1 MFFLSSSIFGI
12 VGVQLWAGLLR
23 QRCYLELPPNVSY
36 LGNIPS
42 FYKLDDDE
50 ELEYICS
57 LDKDGGMHRCANL
70 PAYEQNNIVCN
81 GSAVPSS
88 NNIPQNGT
96 CVNWNQYY
104 TLCRAG
110 DRNPFQGAI
119 SFDNIGLAW
128 VAIFLV
134 ISLEGWS
141 DIMYYVQDAHSFW
154 DWIYFVLL
162 IVIGSFFM
170 INLCLVV
177 IATQFSETKKREM
190 ERMRLERARFHSNS
204 TLTSNSASEP
214 TSCYTEIIKYLAH
227 LWRRARRKF
236 CRWYRHTKRKRRR
249 EEVPHAISLRTK
261 RIRPPWQPGQSAMK
275 RVESVHISEN
285 VPQPRDSIIS
295 NENFVSKLQEPSD
308 CTIGTPTSD
317 SPPAPCASPEISDID
332 PVASPRRPTV
342 LKVSDPEHRCSG
354 AECTLTIE
362 GNDGQR
368 HSPSPKTVILRPT
381 RNPSSG
387 SGGSRRTSQLTCAEL
402 LALSGAQSA
411 ALAASLASNYTMQR
425 FYSTLRRERKHYSAP
440 HLLFY
445 YPEEDKDLPLSFSE
459 SGWTDSDLD
468 SELEDDGE
476 CNSSRGKCYEWWKIC
491 QATIKK
497 IVDHRYFQRGI
508 LTAILIN
515 TLSMGIEYHNQPEE
529 LTQAVEL
536 SNLIFTGIFSTE
548 MIMKLLGD
556 GFCGYIRSGFNV
568 FDGVIVILSVI
579 ELSQSSGSGLSV
591 LRTFR
596 LLRILKL
603 VRFMPALRRQLVIML
618 RTVDNVAVFFA
629 LLILFIFIF
638 SCLGMYLFGGKLCT
652 RNDGSGQC
660 NCEDLRSDPTQ
671 CSCDRKQFDNIL
683 WATVTVFQIL
693 TQEDWNIVLFNG
705 MELTSHWAALYF
717 VALMTFGN
725 YVLFNLLVAI
735 LVEGFSQEDDKKKSD
750 EVLENTSPGRHGMKG
765 NKNRKY
771 MIQEVDPKDNI
782 EKETIMRHNQPDRLK
797 QGCQTTDHFFPPI
810 ITHTAATPQGSPCA
824 NLDPVLRDLN
834 NRLSPS
840 RAFNISAS
848 SIDTIDKSSIPPS
861 LHIQQCSLSQSTCGD
876 YSQESDTLTVPQIYV
891 CTSPSL
897 SRKSSLASSKSR
909 RGSDSSYSERK
920 RSSSPTPLQ
929 RQNSK
934 NNSCSSPKVSRRGSI
949 HSWKLKKKKK
959 STKDSSIESD
969 SDSLSDEEQEVI
981 LNNMNNQLNCGFI
994 VDHRHCNGRLPTLV
1008 NTPINKTNNDTIE
1021 NTISTTRTPSP
1032 QYSIKNQ
1039 YPEGMGEVVSIP
1051 HTDCCSRRR
1060 SGSVHNSI
1068 NDNDQNPSS
1077 GLSLVDSSLK
1087 EDFKPNNL
1095 SNMSQYKT
1103 ENTANAE
1110 KIDFG
1115 EKKLCWFF
1123 EWTEWMKDRE
1133 SFSLFLFSPSNRV
1146 RKWCTYLAHEKW
1158 FDYSILVFIGLNC
1171 ITLAME
1177 RPNIPPN
1184 STERMILT
1192 ATNYIFTV
1200 VFAFEMLIKVIAK
1213 GLWYGGH
1220 AYFKTGW
1227 NIMDGS
1233 LVMISLV
1240 DVLLSFVADGSPR
1253 IFGILRVFRLLRS
1266 LRPLRV
1272 INRAPGLKL
1281 VVQTLLSSLRPIG
1294 NIVLICCTF
1303 FIIFGILGVQLFKG
1317 SFYYCEGPDV
1327 KDIKNKTQCLEDKR
1341 NEWINQK
1348 YNFDNLGQALMS
1360 LFVLSSKDGWVN
1372 IMYTGLDAV
1381 GIDQQPIENYSEWRL
1396 LYFISFLLLVAF
1408 FVLNMFVGVVVEN
1421 FHRCREEQEKE
1432 EKARRAAK
1440 RARKL
1445 EKKKRKMR
1453 EPPYYINYSKPRLFT
1468 HNIITSKY
1476 FDLAI
1481 AAVIGLNVVTMA
1493 TEFYMMP
1500 TELTYALKIFNYF
1513 FTAVFILEA
1522 VMKVV
1527 ALGFRRYLKDKWN
1540 QLDVIIVILSIVGI
1554 VLEEMES
1561 EVIPINPTII
1571 RVMRVLR
1578 IARVLKLLKMAKGI
1592 RALLD
1597 TVMQALPQ
1605 VGNLGL
1611 LFFLLFFI
1619 FAALGVELFGRLECT
1634 EIFPCQ
1640 GLGEHAHFRN
1650 FGMAFLTLFRVATGD
1665 NWNGIM
1671 KDTLRDNC
1679 DSSSDCIRNCCVSP
1693 IIAPLYFVIFVLMAQ
1708 FVLVNV
1714 VVAVLMKHL
1723 EESHKQMDDDLEMD
1737 VEIERELAAEA
1748 EEREARHRKAAR
1760 VRQKE
1765 RGIAHRTLVKMS
1777 SLPANFTFTF
1787 QEDTAEPSSLP
1798 DECGVSVAAV
1808 TIEISEA
1815 PFDDGIQTEVSAES
1829 PLVDTTVN
1837 IKRLSP
1843 EDHQKQIT
1851 TLDHSLISIPI
1862 EESPDKL
1869 DSHQK
1874 PQRPRDIPHFFVPEA
1889 NLSLTPEATLTSVS
1903 TGSPTPQEVHSTFD
1917 DDDSGTSTQCLLQTY
1932 PELGNGQSPDS
1943 GSWNVSSH
1951 SEMAS
1956 ESWPRTT
1963 DTETY
1968 EEDEEIE
1975 DPFSNIHF
1983 AFDET
1988 RGEDVVE
1995 TRQQIHSVLQ
2005 SERTPTQE
2013 NQGNWTI
2020 SDSDTSPDC

>member
-1 MFFLSSSIFGI
+1 
-12 VGVQLWAGLLR
+12 
-23 QRCYLELPPNVSY
+23 
-36 LGNIPS
+36 
-42 FYKLDDDE
+42 
-50 ELEYICS
+50 
-57 LDKDGGMHRCANL
+57 
-70 PAYEQNNIVCN
+70 
-81 GSAVPSS
+81 
-88 NNIPQNGT
+88 
-96 CVNWNQYY
+96 
-104 TLCRAG
+104 
-110 DRNPFQGAI
+110 
-119 SFDNIGLAW
+119 
-128 VAIFLV
+128 
-134 ISLEGWS
+134 
-141 DIMYYVQDAHSFW
+141 
-154 DWIYFVLL
+154 
-162 IVIGSFFM
+162 
-170 INLCLVV
+170 
-177 IATQFSETKKREM
+177 
-190 ERMRLERARFHSNS
+190 
-204 TLTSNSASEP
+204 
-214 TSCYTEIIKYLAH
+214 
-227 LWRRARRKF
+227 
-236 CRWYRHTKRKRRR
+236 
-249 EEVPHAISLRTK
+249 
-261 RIRPPWQPGQSAMK
+261 
-275 RVESVHISEN
+275 
-285 VPQPRDSIIS
+285 
-295 NENFVSKLQEPSD
+295 
-308 CTIGTPTSD
+308 
-317 SPPAPCASPEISDID
+317 
-332 PVASPRRPTV
+332 
-342 LKVSDPEHRCSG
+342 
-354 AECTLTIE
+354 
-362 GNDGQR
+362 
-368 HSPSPKTVILRPT
+368 
-381 RNPSSG
+381 
-387 SGGSRRTSQLTCAEL
+387 
-402 LALSGAQSA
+402 
-411 ALAASLASNYTMQR
+411 
-425 FYSTLRRERKHYSAP
+425 
-440 HLLFY
+440 
-445 YPEEDKDLPLSFSE
+445 
-459 SGWTDSDLD
+459 
-468 SELEDDGE
+468 
-476 CNSSRGKCYEWWKIC
+476 
-491 QATIKK
+491 
-497 IVDHRYFQRGI
+497 
-508 LTAILIN
+508 
-515 TLSMGIEYHNQPEE
+515 
-529 LTQAVEL
+529 
-536 SNLIFTGIFSTE
+536 
-548 MIMKLLGD
+548 
-556 GFCGYIRSGFNV
+556 
-568 FDGVIVILSVI
+568 
-579 ELSQSSGSGLSV
+579 
-591 LRTFR
+591 
-596 LLRILKL
+596 
-603 VRFMPALRRQLVIML
+603 
-618 RTVDNVAVFFA
+618 
-629 LLILFIFIF
+629 
-638 SCLGMYLFGGKLCT
+638 
-652 RNDGSGQC
+652 
-660 NCEDLRSDPTQ
+660 
-671 CSCDRKQFDNIL
+671 
-683 WATVTVFQIL
+683 
-693 TQEDWNIVLFNG
+693 

-750 EVLENTSPGRHGMKG
+750 EVSQNTSPGKHGTKG
-765 NKNRKY
+765 NRNRKY

-782 EKETIMRHNQPDRLK
+782 EKETRMRHNQPDRLK
-797 QGCQTTDHFFPPI
+797 QGCQTTDQFFPPI

-824 NLDPVLRDLN
+824 NLDPVMRDLS

-861 LHIQQCSLSQSTCGD
+861 LHIQQCSPSQSTCGD
-876 YSQESDTLTVPQIYV
+876 YSQESDTLTVPQIYI

-909 RGSDSSYSERK
+909 RGSDFSYTERK
-920 RSSSPTPLQ
+920 QSPSPSPSLQ
-929 RQNSK
+929 RQNSR
-934 NNSCSSPKVSRRGSI
+934 NNSCTSIKANIRGSI
-949 HSWKLKKKKK
+949 NSWKLKKKKK
-959 STKDSSIESD
+959 ISKDNSIESD
-969 SDSLSDEEQEVI
+969 TDSISDEEQEVI
-981 LNNMNNQLNCGFI
+981 LNNINNQLNCGLT

-1008 NTPINKTNNDTIE
+1008 NTPNNKINNLTME
-1021 NTISTTRTPSP
+1021 NTISRSGTPSP
-1032 QYSIKNQ
+1032 QYSIKHQ
-1039 YPEGMGEVVSIP
+1039 FPEGMGEVVSIP

-1095 SNMSQYKT
+1095 SNVSQYKT
-1103 ENTANAE
+1103 ENAANAE
-1110 KIDFG
+1110 KIDFS

-1213 GLWYGGH
+1213 GLWYGSH

-1327 KDIKNKTQCLEDKR
+1327 KNVKNKTQCLADSR
-1341 NEWINQK
+1341 NDWVNQK

-1748 EEREARHRKAAR
+1748 EARNRKAAR
-1760 VRQKE
+1760 VKQKE
-1765 RGIAHRTLVKMS
+1765 RGMPHRTLVKMS

-1787 QEDTAEPSSLP
+1787 QEDSTTQTSLP
-1798 DECGVSVAAV
+1798 DDGGISVAAV

-1815 PFDDGIQTEVSAES
+1815 PFDEDNKIES
-1829 PLVDTTVN
+1829 KVGSSLSIPDVN
-1837 IKRLSP
+1837 IKQLSP
-1843 EDHQKQIT
+1843 EEHQNKVAATDLSQIP
-1851 TLDHSLISIPI
+1851 L
-1862 EESPDKL
+1862 EESSSKVE
-1869 DSHQK
+1869 SHPK
-1874 PQRPRDIPHFFVPEA
+1874 PQRPRDIPHFFVPET

-1903 TGSPTPQEVHSTFD
+1903 TGSPTPQEAPSTFD

-1968 EEDEEIE
+1968 EDEEIE
-1975 DPFSNIHF
+1975 DPFSNIQF

-1988 RGEDVVE
+1988 RGEDIE
-1995 TRQQIHSVLQ
+1995 TRAQIPSVLQ
-2005 SERTPTQE
+2005 SGRTPTQE

>member
-1 MFFLSSSIFGI
+1 MYQPCSDDVCESNKCKMLQIFDDLTFTFFAFEMVVKITAMGFTGKGSYMGDSWNRLDGFIIVAGCLEYCLDVGNINLSAIRTIRVLRPLRAINRIPSMRILVMLLLDTLPMLGNVLLLCFFVFFIFGI

-295 NENFVSKLQEPSD
+295 NENFVPKLQEPSD

-362 GNDGQR
+362 GNGKEF
-368 HSPSPKTVILRPT
+368 HLFHI
-381 RNPSSG
+381 
-387 SGGSRRTSQLTCAEL
+387 
-402 LALSGAQSA
+402 
-411 ALAASLASNYTMQR
+411 
-425 FYSTLRRERKHYSAP
+425 YSTC
-440 HLLFY
+440 LL
-445 YPEEDKDLPLSFSE
+445 
-459 SGWTDSDLD
+459 
-468 SELEDDGE
+468 
-476 CNSSRGKCYEWWKIC
+476 
-491 QATIKK
+491 
-497 IVDHRYFQRGI
+497 H
-508 LTAILIN
+508 
-515 TLSMGIEYHNQPEE
+515 
-529 LTQAVEL
+529 
-536 SNLIFTGIFSTE
+536 
-548 MIMKLLGD
+548 
-556 GFCGYIRSGFNV
+556 
-568 FDGVIVILSVI
+568 
-579 ELSQSSGSGLSV
+579 
-591 LRTFR
+591 
-596 LLRILKL
+596 
-603 VRFMPALRRQLVIML
+603 
-618 RTVDNVAVFFA
+618 
-629 LLILFIFIF
+629 

-683 WATVTVFQIL
+683 WATVTVFQVRITCKIL
-693 TQEDWNIVLFNG
+693 GSTRQKKYRKG
-705 MELTSHWAALYF
+705 
-717 VALMTFGN
+717 
-725 YVLFNLLVAI
+725 
-735 LVEGFSQEDDKKKSD
+735 DDKKKSD

-861 LHIQQCSLSQSTCGD
+861 LHIQQCSPSQSTCGD

-909 RGSDSSYSERK
+909 RGSDSSYSEKK

-959 STKDSSIESD
+959 SAKDSSIESD

-1008 NTPINKTNNDTIE
+1008 NTTNNKTNNVTIE

-1213 GLWYGGH
+1213 GLWYGSH

-1327 KDIKNKTQCLEDKR
+1327 KDVKNKTQCLEDKR

-1445 EKKKRKMR
+1445 EKKKRSMESKGIAVVSLPFPFDPINAEELVVRILKLLKMAKGIR
-1453 EPPYYINYSKPRLFT
+1453 ALLDTVMQALPQVGNLGLLFFLLFFIFAALGVELFGRLECTEIFPCQGLGEHAHFRNFGMAFLTLFRVATGDNWNGIMKEKYDVQGYINYSKPRLFT

-1500 TELTYALKIFNYF
+1500 TS
-1513 FTAVFILEA
+1513 V
-1522 VMKVV
+1522 
-1527 ALGFRRYLKDKWN
+1527 
-1540 QLDVIIVILSIVGI
+1540 
-1554 VLEEMES
+1554 
-1561 EVIPINPTII
+1561 
-1571 RVMRVLR
+1571 
-1578 IARVLKLLKMAKGI
+1578 VLKLLKMAKGI

-1748 EEREARHRKAAR
+1748 EARHRKAAR

-1765 RGIAHRTLVKMS
+1765 RGMPHRTLVKMS

-1787 QEDTAEPSSLP
+1787 QEDTVEPSLLS

-1829 PLVDTTVN
+1829 PLVDTNVN

-1851 TLDHSLISIPI
+1851 TLDHSLISIPT

-1963 DTETY
+1963 DTENY